1 MKMPSTVSSDALLK
15 RKRDRVPEKASKRA
29 KAESSDSEDENDR
42 QDEILLLEDEILQ
55 SKKNYNNIAVLLE
68 LAKKQDDLDVAL
80 FATVSLCRVFLRLM
94 ASGSL
99 SRKPGQSEREA
110 VVIQWLK
117 GRISDYKKLLIA
129 QLGQES
135 SASTALTL
143 SMRLLKTETQV
154 TNKKEVAF
162 PRDFLKDI
170 VGAII
175 RAGFEDVQ
183 GEFCEKYLAVYAD
196 VRFYTFKLIR
206 YCFLTRVSYRRLC

>member
-1 MKMPSTVSSDALLK
+1 MPSTVSSDAPLK
-15 RKRDRVPEKASKRA
+15 RKRDKVPEKASKRA

-42 QDEILLLEDEILQ
+42 QAEILLLEDEILQ

-99 SRKPGQSEREA
+99 SRKPGQSERET

-117 GRISDYKKLLIA
+117 GRLSDYKKLLVA
-129 QLGQES
+129 QLGQEP

-162 PRDFLKDI
+162 PRDFLKEI
-170 VGAII
+170 IGAIV
-175 RAGFEDVQ
+175 RTGFEDVES
-183 GEFCEKYLAVYAD
+183 EFCEKYMAVYAD
-196 VRFYTFKLIR
+196 VRFYAFKLIR
-206 YCFLTRVSYRRLC
+206 YCFLTRVSC